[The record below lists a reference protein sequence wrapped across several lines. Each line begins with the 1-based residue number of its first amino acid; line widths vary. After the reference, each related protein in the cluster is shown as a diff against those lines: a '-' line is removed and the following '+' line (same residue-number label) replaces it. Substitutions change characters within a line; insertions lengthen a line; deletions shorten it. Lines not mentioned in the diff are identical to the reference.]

1 MRWISDLG
9 SRRWEAG
16 SAHSTNNPGL
26 IPDST
31 IYIYTCTE
39 PRTHTVTPTYIS
51 SQRVTSTFARDA
63 HGVRSNQVTEVYV
76 VAIRVHL
83 HERAPAVRR
92 DRAHQEKTV
101 HARQDSEERTR
112 PSRQRIWL
120 HAHKATH
127 TREDTSMQR
136 PKIILTNTEPG

>member
-31 IYIYTCTE
+31 IYVYTCTE

-101 HARQDSEERTR
+101 HARQDSEEREPGR
-112 PSRQRIWL
+112 
-120 HAHKATH
+120 AAKGFGYTH
-127 TREDTSMQR
+127 TKPRTHVRTHRCNGQR
-136 PKIILTNTEPG
+136 